1 MGLTGAP
8 GATGAPGPAGP
19 AGSGALRVVDSGG
32 SEVGLLAPPN
42 SVIRQIDG
50 TWVQL
55 ALNSTASSATDGFA
69 SCTAADG
76 CLVYYFTQANCQ
88 GTAYLVTSNSLVQ
101 DGVVIDGNLLYP
113 QGAVA
118 SRTFQSVSPDGTSC
132 SQYEGTMDA
141 AAMGSVAVSSLGV
154 APFHLSR

>member
-8 GATGAPGPAGP
+8 GATGATGPAGP

-32 SEVGLLAPPN
+32 SEVGLLAAPN

-76 CLVYYFTQANCQ
+76 CRMINSPRPIRQGPAYF
-88 GTAYLVTSNSLVQ
+88 VTSNSLVQ

-113 QGAVA
+113 
-118 SRTFQSVSPDGTSC
+118 
-132 SQYEGTMDA
+132 
-141 AAMGSVAVSSLGV
+141 
-154 APFHLSR
+154 